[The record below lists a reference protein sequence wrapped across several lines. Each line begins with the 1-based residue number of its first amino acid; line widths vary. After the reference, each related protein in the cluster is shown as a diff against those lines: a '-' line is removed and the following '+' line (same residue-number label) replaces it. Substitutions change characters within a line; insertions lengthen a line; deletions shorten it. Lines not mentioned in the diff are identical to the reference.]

1 MKGQA
6 MKSKRIIPLILAAA
20 LFLSACNTGRQA
32 SSGTSSE
39 SASSSP
45 AETPR
50 QTEAPASTGTEPVP
64 TDEITP
70 DTGTSPGTTAP
81 AETTETPTDPPQ
93 TTAPPATTGKV
104 TKPPKQTTPPP
115 STAPQEPVPCSSDN
129 EKLAEIMKAAA
140 EKYGAVGLQAA
151 VITGGRVTFTGQY
164 GWAELDRRPME
175 SDSLIRI
182 ASLSKTVVGMVA
194 FRLIDDGVLELD
206 TDISEY
212 LGFTVRNP
220 AYPDVPITLRLL
232 LSHRSGIKSSV
243 NGYGYVY
250 SLDALDR
257 LLRESSSYSKGAP
270 GTYYAYSNFGFGMI
284 GAICENV
291 TGKSLS
297 ALSREFFFIPMGT
310 DAGFVPSELTADRLA
325 VIYNENHRVTQ
336 SVSKQLAVKDAKAP
350 CGAMN
355 LYAGGLTISAE
366 GFARVLTIL
375 MNDGC
380 YDGVRYLSSES
391 VKNILTAQCAKQ
403 GYAKQCLPVAYYP
416 GMYGQDGLY
425 FHTGNRFGVFSVYTF
440 DPVTGVGTVVVSTG
454 AKPVVTGH
462 VAAVCGEVSE
472 YVHNHPEEF
481 AGQTLDS

>member
-1 MKGQA
+1 MA
-6 MKSKRIIPLILAAA
+6 
-20 LFLSACNTGRQA
+20 
-32 SSGTSSE
+32 
-39 SASSSP
+39 
-45 AETPR
+45 
-50 QTEAPASTGTEPVP
+50 
-64 TDEITP
+64 
-70 DTGTSPGTTAP
+70 
-81 AETTETPTDPPQ
+81 
-93 TTAPPATTGKV
+93 
-104 TKPPKQTTPPP
+104 
-115 STAPQEPVPCSSDN
+115 
-129 EKLAEIMKAAA
+129 
-140 EKYGAVGLQAA
+140 
-151 VITGGRVTFTGQY
+151 
-164 GWAELDRRPME
+164 
-175 SDSLIRI
+175 
-182 ASLSKTVVGMVA
+182 A

-297 ALSREFFFIPMGT
+297 SLSREFFFIPMGT

-325 VIYNENHRVTQ
+325 V
-336 SVSKQLAVKDAKAP
+336 KDAKAP
-350 CGAMN
+350 CGAIN

-403 GYAKQCLPVAYYP
+403 GYAKQCLPVAYYS

-440 DPVTGVGTVVVSTG
+440 DPVTGVGTIVVSTG
-454 AKPVVTGH
+454 AKPVATSH

-472 YVHNHPEEF
+472 YVHNHPEKF
-481 AGQTLDS
+481 AGQIPDS